1 MRFLKVFISV
11 AIGCGFLLKLPH
23 LSAQGAKTYPVVSE
37 VRVEF
42 NGFQSVSEELVLGN
56 VQLRAGMDYN
66 AALVDQSIRTL
77 YTANGRNVGHNGCG
91 LVGALL
97 HGIWCR
103 IPHRKNWRF

>member
-37 VRVEF
+37 VLVEF

-77 YTANGRNVGHNGCG
+77 YGTG
-91 LVGALL
+91 LFEFVEVRVEDATENAVNLVFEL
-97 HGIWCR
+97 
-103 IPHRKNWRF
+103 IPK